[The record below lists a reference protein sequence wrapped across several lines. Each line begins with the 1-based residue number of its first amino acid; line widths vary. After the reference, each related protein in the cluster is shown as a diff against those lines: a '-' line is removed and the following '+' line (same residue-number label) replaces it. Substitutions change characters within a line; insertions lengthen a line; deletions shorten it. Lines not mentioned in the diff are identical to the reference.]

1 MGLIRRNEED
11 VLSWCRAL
19 RGVCGPDN
27 LVAVTTSDIT
37 VKKSNGLLSG
47 GGTGLSLLMEG

>member
-1 MGLIRRNEED
+1 MGLIRRDEED

-19 RGVCGPDN
+19 RGICGPDN